1 MKTCLVRW
9 LTGCVARIEKA
20 RLRTPSIF
28 ELIRK
33 TGDISEH
40 DMYNTFNMGV
50 GMAVVVPAEYADEAL
65 TVLKGKWRGRLFYG

>member
-9 LTGCVARIEKA
+9 PTAVWRAIEKA

-50 GMAVVVPAEYADEAL
+50 GMAVVVTRPNMR
-65 TVLKGKWRGRLFYG
+65 TKR